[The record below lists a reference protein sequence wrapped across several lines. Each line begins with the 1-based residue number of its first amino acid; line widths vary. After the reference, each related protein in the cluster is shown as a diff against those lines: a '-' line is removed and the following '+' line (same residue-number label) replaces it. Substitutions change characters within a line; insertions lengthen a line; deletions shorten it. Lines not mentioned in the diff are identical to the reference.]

1 MLKITQIKS
10 AIGYQPKAKR
20 TLSALGLKKMNQC
33 VEKTDTP
40 QIRGMIKK
48 IDYLV
53 KVEEI
58 QYVKLDSLKPSK
70 GSIKNKKRI
79 GRGHGS
85 GLGKTSG
92 RGHKGA
98 GQRSG
103 NKRRPWFEGGQMPL
117 ARRLPRRG
125 FTNIFKEEIQIVNI
139 SDLNRIEKNSEIDP
153 VVLQENG
160 MIRSSLKPVKIL
172 GEGDIDKK
180 LNVTASAFSASA
192 KNKIEKAGGTV
203 TIL

>member
-1 MLKITQIKS
+1 M
-10 AIGYQPKAKR
+10 
-20 TLSALGLKKMNQC
+20 
-33 VEKTDTP
+33 
-40 QIRGMIKK
+40 
-48 IDYLV
+48 
-53 KVEEI
+53 
-58 QYVKLDSLKPSK
+58 KLDSLKPSK

-103 NKRRPWFEGGQMPL
+103 NKRRAWFEGGQMPL

-139 SDLNRIEKNSEIDP
+139 SDLIRIEKHSEIDP

-180 LNVTASAFSASA
+180 INVTASAFSASA
-192 KNKIEKAGGTV
+192 KNKIEKAGGTA

>member
-1 MLKITQIKS
+1 M
-10 AIGYQPKAKR
+10 
-20 TLSALGLKKMNQC
+20 
-33 VEKTDTP
+33 
-40 QIRGMIKK
+40 
-48 IDYLV
+48 
-53 KVEEI
+53 
-58 QYVKLDSLKPSK
+58 KLDSLKPSK

-92 RGHKGA
+92 RGHKGS

-103 NKRRPWFEGGQMPL
+103 NKRRAWFEGGQIPL

>member
-1 MLKITQIKS
+1 M
-10 AIGYQPKAKR
+10 
-20 TLSALGLKKMNQC
+20 
-33 VEKTDTP
+33 
-40 QIRGMIKK
+40 
-48 IDYLV
+48 
-53 KVEEI
+53 
-58 QYVKLDSLKPSK
+58 KLDSLIPSK

-79 GRGHGS
+79 GRGPGS

-103 NKRRPWFEGGQMPL
+103 NKRRAWFEGWQMPL

-139 SDLNRIEKNSEIDP
+139 SDLIRIEKNSEIDP

-172 GEGDIDKK
+172 GQGDIDKK

-192 KNKIEKAGGTV
+192 KNKIEKAGGTA

>member
-1 MLKITQIKS
+1 MQIHDV
-10 AIGYQPKAKR
+10 
-20 TLSALGLKKMNQC
+20 T
-33 VEKTDTP
+33 
-40 QIRGMIKK
+40 
-48 IDYLV
+48 
-53 KVEEI
+53 
-58 QYVKLDSLKPSK
+58 SK
-70 GSIKNKKRI
+70 GKKYKPRK
-79 GRGHGS
+79 RV
-85 GLGKTSG
+85 GLGVVSGKGKTAG
-92 RGHKGA
+92 RGHKG
-98 GQRSG
+98 QRSRSG
-103 NKRRPWFEGGQMPL
+103 DNPRPGFEGGQMPL

-192 KNKIEKAGGTV
+192 KNKIEKAGGTA

>member
-1 MLKITQIKS
+1 M
-10 AIGYQPKAKR
+10 
-20 TLSALGLKKMNQC
+20 
-33 VEKTDTP
+33 
-40 QIRGMIKK
+40 
-48 IDYLV
+48 
-53 KVEEI
+53 
-58 QYVKLDSLKPSK
+58 KLDSLKPSK

-103 NKRRPWFEGGQMPL
+103 NKRRAWFEGGQMPL

-125 FTNIFKEEIQIVNI
+125 FTNIFKEEIQIVNL

-192 KNKIEKAGGTV
+192 KNKIEKAGGTA

>member
-1 MLKITQIKS
+1 
-10 AIGYQPKAKR
+10 
-20 TLSALGLKKMNQC
+20 
-33 VEKTDTP
+33 
-40 QIRGMIKK
+40 
-48 IDYLV
+48 
-53 KVEEI
+53 
-58 QYVKLDSLKPSK
+58 VKLDSLKPSK

-103 NKRRPWFEGGQMPL
+103 NKRRAWFEGGQMPL

-139 SDLNRIEKNSEIDP
+139 SDLIRIEKNSEIDP

-160 MIRSSLKPVKIL
+160 LIRSSLKPVKIL

-180 LNVTASAFSASA
+180 LNVTASSFSESA
-192 KNKIEKAGGTV
+192 KNKIEKAGGTA

>member
-1 MLKITQIKS
+1 MQLNTLNSKISKS
-10 AIGYQPKAKR
+10 
-20 TLSALGLKKMNQC
+20 
-33 VEKTDTP
+33 
-40 QIRGMIKK
+40 
-48 IDYLV
+48 
-53 KVEEI
+53 
-58 QYVKLDSLKPSK
+58 
-70 GSIKNKKRI
+70 KKRL
-79 GRGHGS
+79 GRGIGS
-85 GLGKTSG
+85 GKGKTSG

-103 NKRRPWFEGGQMPL
+103 NKRRAWFEGGQMPL

-192 KNKIEKAGGTV
+192 KNKIEKAGGTA